1 MYDVKTAY
9 NNADKAVDFTVTAK
23 ADKDKWTVAGSTVQI
38 PLDKLYTETQKF
50 EVSYKHFENATYN
63 AATETIYITG
73 QSPIKD
79 GTITVSKT
87 TLDLA
92 TGSDSF
98 LSADVAGKDAF
109 NKAYKYKNYWRK
121 NGKPN
126 GGITVS
132 GGEPLLQIDFVTEFF
147 KLAKEK
153 GVHTTLDS
161 SGSAFTRE
169 EPFFSKF
176 NELMKYTDLVM
187 LDLKQTDTEKHK
199 ELTGRTN
206 ENILDMAKYLSDIGK
221 DMWIRRVLVP
231 NLTNDDNELNNLYSF
246 ISSLKTVK
254 KVEIL
259 PYHTLGIF
267 KWENLG
273 IKYPL
278 EGYKP
283 PTKEEVEKAEKILH
297 IEK

>member
-1 MYDVKTAY
+1 MMRNLPFRQRMHLTRHI
-9 NNADKAVDFTVTAK
+9 
-23 ADKDKWTVAGSTVQI
+23 SI
-38 PLDKLYTETQKF
+38 R
-50 EVSYKHFENATYN
+50 
-63 AATETIYITG
+63 II
-73 QSPIKD
+73 
-79 GTITVSKT
+79 
-87 TLDLA
+87 
-92 TGSDSF
+92 
-98 LSADVAGKDAF
+98 GK
-109 NKAYKYKNYWRK
+109 K

-147 KLAKEK
+147 KYAKEK

-231 NLTNDDNELNNLYSF
+231 NLTNDDKELNNLYDF

-267 KWENLG
+267 KWKTSVSNILSKA
-273 IKYPL
+273 ISRLQKKRLKKPKKYF
-278 EGYKP
+278 
-283 PTKEEVEKAEKILH
+283 I
-297 IEK
+297 

>member
-1 MYDVKTAY
+1 MTPQA
-9 NNADKAVDFTVTAK
+9 
-23 ADKDKWTVAGSTVQI
+23 
-38 PLDKLYTETQKF
+38 L
-50 EVSYKHFENATYN
+50 
-63 AATETIYITG
+63 
-73 QSPIKD
+73 
-79 GTITVSKT
+79 
-87 TLDLA
+87 
-92 TGSDSF
+92 
-98 LSADVAGKDAF
+98 
-109 NKAYKYKNYWRK
+109 
-121 NGKPN
+121 
-126 GGITVS
+126 
-132 GGEPLLQIDFVTEFF
+132 LLQ
-147 KLAKEK
+147 EK
-153 GVHTTLDS
+153 SLS
-161 SGSAFTRE
+161 S
-169 EPFFSKF
+169 PKF

-283 PTKEEVEKAEKILH
+283 LQKKRLKRQKNTSY
-297 IEK
+297 

>member
-1 MYDVKTAY
+1 MIKGRIHSLESFGAVDGPGIRYLIFLKGCNMRCQYCHNVDTWNPETDNLQTADELL
-9 NNADKAVDFTVTAK
+9 DKAERFR
-23 ADKDKWTVAGSTVQI
+23 
-38 PLDKLYTETQKF
+38 
-50 EVSYKHFENATYN
+50 SYW
-63 AATETIYITG
+63 
-73 QSPIKD
+73 
-79 GTITVSKT
+79 
-87 TLDLA
+87 
-92 TGSDSF
+92 
-98 LSADVAGKDAF
+98 GKD
-109 NKAYKYKNYWRK
+109 
-121 NGKPN
+121 

-132 GGEPLLQIDFVTEFF
+132 GGEALLQIDFLIDLF
-147 KLAKEK
+147 KKAHER
-153 GVHTTLDS
+153 GINTNLDT
-161 SGSAFTRE
+161 SGQPFTRE

-221 DMWIRRVLVP
+221 DMWIRRVLIP

>member
-1 MYDVKTAY
+1 M
-9 NNADKAVDFTVTAK
+9 NARVHSVETFGLVDGPGVRFILFLHGCPFRCQFCHNPDTWA
-23 ADKDKWTVAGSTVQI
+23 S
-38 PLDKLYTETQKF
+38 QKF
-50 EVSYKHFENATYN
+50 EEWTPQQALDRALRFEPYW
-63 AATETIYITG
+63 
-73 QSPIKD
+73 
-79 GTITVSKT
+79 
-87 TLDLA
+87 
-92 TGSDSF
+92 
-98 LSADVAGKDAF
+98 GKD
-109 NKAYKYKNYWRK
+109 
-121 NGKPN
+121 

-132 GGEPLLQIDFVTEFF
+132 GGEPLVQIDFLLEFF
-147 KLAKEK
+147 KLAKAA
-153 GVHTTLDS
+153 GINTCIDT
-161 SGSAFTRE
+161 SGACFTRE